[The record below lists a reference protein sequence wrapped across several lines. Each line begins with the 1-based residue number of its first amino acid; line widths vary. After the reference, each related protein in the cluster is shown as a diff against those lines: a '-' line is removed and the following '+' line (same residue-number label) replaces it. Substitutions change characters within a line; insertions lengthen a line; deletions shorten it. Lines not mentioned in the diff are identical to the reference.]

1 MPKKLSASE
10 RAQRLQNPIAKFLER
25 AFLDW
30 QSASGERKSQR
41 DFAEY
46 LGFGHA
52 TLGKLIRGEVD
63 APERDTVEKIAAR
76 CGPGIYDALGLPRPD
91 PLLQVVIANWGA
103 LSREQRDEIS
113 TWLGIST
120 VGLLARPN
128 NRVVADAISGQK
140 APARAPRSNGRA
152 VKKHK

>member
-1 MPKKLSASE
+1 MPKKLPSDQKTE
-10 RAQRLQNPIAKFLER
+10 RSKSPVALFLLG

-30 QSASGERKSQR
+30 QRASGEPKSQLE
-41 DFAEY
+41 FSEY
-46 LGFGHA
+46 LGLKRS
-52 TLGKLIRGEVD
+52 TLTKLLSGRVD
-63 APERDTVEKIAAR
+63 VPERDTVEKIAAR

-128 NRVVADAISGQK
+128 NRVVADAIAGQK